1 MINRYRLQKI
11 LAPTAGL
18 RKPIAAGFFGLLILL
33 FGIGLSFLQYISP
46 FLDGLRKSWDTLALR
61 FVAANTLDQFNHV
74 LGGICL
80 VLGGYL
86 TFLGIRNFQRRFY
99 EVVNPDKKSDRM
111 VNVFVRRQM
120 LTAGPR
126 IVALGGGTGLSTLLR
141 GLKQHSS
148 NITAIVTVTD
158 DGGSSGRLSKEMGI
172 IPPGD
177 MRNCLVALADAEK
190 LMTDLFQHRFRGAK
204 GTLGGHSVGNLLIA
218 GLVDQ
223 CGGDLE
229 RALNMASE
237 VLNIRGRVVPS
248 TLDHVKL
255 RAILEDGSETVG
267 ETDIVQSG
275 KRIRRIFLDPAE
287 VTAFQDALIAIE
299 EADLIVI
306 GPGSVYTSVIPNLLV
321 PGISEA
327 IHDASAVKVY
337 VCNVMTQQGESD
349 SFTAA
354 EHVAAIRANV
364 GHPMFDY
371 VMVNVDRPSET
382 TVDKYRGY
390 GQFVVEPDIDRIR
403 AMGLKI
409 VSGNFMNESD
419 FVRHD
424 PLKIARR
431 LMDLLTR

>member
-1 MINRYRLQKI
+1 
-11 LAPTAGL
+11 
-18 RKPIAAGFFGLLILL
+18 
-33 FGIGLSFLQYISP
+33 
-46 FLDGLRKSWDTLALR
+46 
-61 FVAANTLDQFNHV
+61 
-74 LGGICL
+74 
-80 VLGGYL
+80 
-86 TFLGIRNFQRRFY
+86 
-99 EVVNPDKKSDRM
+99 
-111 VNVFVRRQM
+111 
-120 LTAGPR
+120 
-126 IVALGGGTGLSTLLR
+126 
-141 GLKQHSS
+141 
-148 NITAIVTVTD
+148 
-158 DGGSSGRLSKEMGI
+158 
-172 IPPGD
+172 
-177 MRNCLVALADAEK
+177 
-190 LMTDLFQHRFRGAK
+190 
-204 GTLGGHSVGNLLIA
+204 
-218 GLVDQ
+218 
-223 CGGDLE
+223 
-229 RALNMASE
+229 
-237 VLNIRGRVVPS
+237 
-248 TLDHVKL
+248 VKL
-255 RAILEDGSETVG
+255 RAILEDGSETTG
-267 ETDIVQSG
+267 ETAIVQSG
-275 KRIRRIFLDPAE
+275 QRIRRIFLDPAG
-287 VTAFQDALIAIE
+287 VTAFHDALVAIE

-327 IHDASAVKVY
+327 IHEATAVKVY

-364 GHPMFDY
+364 GHPMFDH